1 MGISQQSLESR
12 ESAINSVATNLSL
25 YLTALRSIIPREFS
39 AAYRSPCWESPLAL
53 PERLPRGF
61 YNLNKHN
68 FTEWLKVRRHLYL
81 SLILRALYS
90 KERVLQ
96 CLPSFFLAGFP
107 KCGTTTVHTA
117 LYHSRLIP
125 ELKKEPHWW
134 TRMHLFLHDLEHLQ
148 VATARYLNYFYHV
161 ADTTVKENHQLLLYD
176 GSQSTLWDSNFVF
189 SDGQDY
195 CAMPTAVS
203 NILPSA
209 KFIVVMR
216 EPASRTYSHY
226 RYSCTMK
233 RLETPGLEEFHDTA
247 QADVDHFSQCLSANN
262 TAFECASSISHKK
275 TRCGTLGY
283 RLMVSLYYI
292 HLHKWLQFYPREN
305 FLYLRLEDLARNP
318 MAFMLRITKF
328 LNIPNTKAIDFRWVQ
343 HHKQNKQMPYKSMLP
358 ETKVLLSKFFHP
370 FNKKLVE
377 LTGDSGFLWQD
388 I

>member
-1 MGISQQSLESR
+1 MD
-12 ESAINSVATNLSL
+12 SL
-25 YLTALRSIIPREFS
+25 YQ
-39 AAYRSPCWESPLAL
+39 
-53 PERLPRGF
+53 RLIVPAV
-61 YNLNKHN
+61 N
-68 FTEWLKVRRHLYL
+68 
-81 SLILRALYS
+81 S

-117 LYHSRLIP
+117 LHQHTLIP
-125 ELKKEPHWW
+125 EPIMKEPHWW
-134 TRMHLFLHDLEHLQ
+134 TRMSLVHNLNHLQ
-148 VATARYLNYFYHV
+148 LQIARYLSFFYQE
-161 ADTTVKENHQLLLYD
+161 ANMNIKKNPRLLIYD

-226 RYSCTMK
+226 CFSCAWRGRK
-233 RLETPGLEEFHDTA
+233 SPGRKEFHNA
-247 QADVDHFSQCLSANN
+247 IQAEVSRFNQCLSANR
-262 TAFECASSISHKK
+262 TAFECASSAVSIMT
-275 TRCGTLGY
+275 TRCKNLGH
-283 RLMVSLYYI
+283 RLDISLYYI

-305 FLYLRLEDLARNP
+305 FLYLRLEDLPRDP
-318 MAFMLRITKF
+318 QTFMRRITKF
-328 LNIPNTKAIDFRWVQ
+328 LGIPDTYVIDSLWLKR
-343 HHKQNKQMPYKSMLP
+343 HSENKQRDYMPMLP
-358 ETKVLLSKFFHP
+358 ETQALLSKFFHP